1 MATRTIPAAAPAPF
15 GFRWAAVLA
24 VVEVSEVV
32 AEVSVAVEASEAL
45 AEEVSEAAVHRE
57 VGSLQLIVYN

>member
-1 MATRTIPAAAPAPF
+1 MATRTIPAAAPAPS

-32 AEVSVAVEASEAL
+32 AEVSVAAASAAL
-45 AEEVSEAAVHRE
+45 AAAVSAAEVPRE
-57 VGSLQLIVYN
+57 AGRLQLIVYN